1 MADQARTTMRMDDDT
16 ADFLSGSSGVLGTLR
31 ELAG

>member
-16 ADFLSGSSGVLGTLR
+16 TDLLSGRSGALGTLR